1 MRVIGELGRRQRSEA
16 RGRAGRGRAGRVG
29 RARAGVG
36 EAGEEQRE
44 EEARGEAEGRAA
56 AKDQPRRRRRNVR
69 RSQAGHRELTRAA
82 FQRMSVPPN
91 AEPNGRL

>member
-1 MRVIGELGRRQRSEA
+1 MAAAVVGAGEVA
-16 RGRAGRGRAGRVG
+16 AAAV
-29 RARAGVG
+29 ATVAGVG

-56 AKDQPRRRRRNVR
+56 AKDLPHRRRRHVC
-69 RSQAGHRELTRAA
+69 RSQAGHSELTRAA

-91 AEPNGRL
+91 GAAI